1 MSNHP
6 LNIGTFD
13 DFSQIVTEIAA
24 QRFISNI
31 NPMFNSREDEIRVTP
46 WPPTSVDTVIDIQPT
61 WSRAISVDPH
71 VSITRAADI
80 PEPTEER
87 ATRTTGPRTP
97 NGTGPDRPAAADTD
111 IHNVYFDIY
120 KTLKHE
126 VEDSEYII
134 GDESLFSTDDISNI
148 GVSKSGNTVYDK
160 EEELTIL
167 IIDFKQKLR
176 RTANKLIETSIDYKK
191 TKEKYEKNIKLIRTF
206 IQLIDSDD
214 DSIGSP
220 TACGS
225 NTPSGHDDQ
234 ETAPTTTS
242 TNDTLSTKLKELIDD
257 YIIKNYDEDKLYNKA
272 KEIEKTRDEFMKY
285 QSVANLIKSIQPV
298 PICSICLDQ
307 IVDTVLVGCGH
318 TCCSKC
324 VNPLYN
330 CHVCRKRIVKKQKI
344 FL

>member
-31 NPMFNSREDEIRVTP
+31 NPMLNSPEGDEIRVTP
-46 WPPTSVDTVIDIQPT
+46 WTTSVDTVIDINPT
-61 WSRAISVDPH
+61 WSRAISVEPH
-71 VSITRAADI
+71 VSITRPADT
-80 PEPTEER
+80 PEPTAER

-97 NGTGPDRPAAADTD
+97 HGTGATAAADTD

-148 GVSKSGNTVYDK
+148 GVAKSGNTVYDK

-176 RTANKLIETSIDYKK
+176 RIANKLMETSIDYKK

-214 DSIGSP
+214 DSTGSP
-220 TACGS
+220 TSA
-225 NTPSGHDDQ
+225 NTPSGHEDDDQ
-234 ETAPTTTS
+234 ETAPTATS

-272 KEIEKTRDEFMKY
+272 KEIQKTRDEFMKY

-298 PICSICLDQ
+298 PICSICLDK

>member
-31 NPMFNSREDEIRVTP
+31 NPMFNSPEGDEIRVTP
-46 WPPTSVDTVIDIQPT
+46 WTRTSVDTVIDIHPT
-61 WSRAISVDPH
+61 WERGRQVMRQVP
-71 VSITRAADI
+71 ITRASDTS
-80 PEPTEER
+80 EPTAER
-87 ATRTTGPRTP
+87 ATRSTRPRTP
-97 NGTGPDRPAAADTD
+97 HGTGDTAAADTD

-148 GVSKSGNTVYDK
+148 GVAKSGNTVYDK

-176 RTANKLIETSIDYKK
+176 RTANKLMETSIDYKK

-214 DSIGSP
+214 DSTGSP
-220 TACGS
+220 TSA
-225 NTPSGHDDQ
+225 NTPSGHEDDDQ
-234 ETAPTTTS
+234 ETATS

-285 QSVANLIKSIQPV
+285 QSVANLIKSVQPV